1 MPQTRV
7 REVSTWFVT
16 EPWGTAS
23 TEWYVN
29 GVVAVDTGSGTGSS
43 SCKHCQAL
51 ERQMGRRPSP
61 LRWADRVIDL
71 DILFF
76 GDMVLEGSELTI
88 PHPELH
94 RRRFVLVPLCEIA
107 PDLKHARL
115 GSDIRELLAQV
126 EDNMRVHELA
136 SPRGA

>member
-7 REVSTWFVT
+7 RQVSRWFAT

-29 GVVAVDTGSGTGSS
+29 GVVAVDTGVEPEALLR
-43 SCKHCQAL
+43 HCQAL
-51 ERQMGRRPSP
+51 EAKMGRRPGP
-61 LRWADRVIDL
+61 VRWADRIIDL

-76 GDMVLEGSELTI
+76 DDMVLEEPGLTI

-94 RRRFVLVPLCEIA
+94 HRRFVLVPLCEIA
-107 PDLKHARL
+107 PDLRHPRL
-115 GSDIRELLAQV
+115 GGEIRELLARV
-126 EDNMRVHELA
+126 EDDGEVQEVA
-136 SPRGA
+136 SP